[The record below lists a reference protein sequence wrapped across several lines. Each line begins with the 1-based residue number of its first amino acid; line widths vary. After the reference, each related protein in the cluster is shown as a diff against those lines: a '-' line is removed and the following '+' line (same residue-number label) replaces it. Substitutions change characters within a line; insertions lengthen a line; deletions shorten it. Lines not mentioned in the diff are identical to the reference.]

1 VNSRHVVRNF
11 FLLKL
16 VTLIQAL
23 IFSFSEFRRKLYPAI
38 IMSDDNLSE
47 VLIVRLKSLAAKPN
61 DNVGGL
67 RSVAAR
73 LHSRAASQGMSLL
86 FLEQ

>member
-1 VNSRHVVRNF
+1 
-11 FLLKL
+11 
-16 VTLIQAL
+16 
-23 IFSFSEFRRKLYPAI
+23 
-38 IMSDDNLSE
+38 MSDDNLSE

-73 LHSRAASQGMSLL
+73 LHSLAASQGISLL